1 MQHYDEPGHINIGAG
16 EDITILALA
25 KMIAEIAGFKGR
37 ILLDT
42 TRPDGTPR
50 KLLDISKIR
59 DLGWQPTISLSAGVQ
74 KVFHEYCQ
82 KWPIA
87 LPMA

>member
-16 EDITILALA
+16 EDITILELA

-74 KVFHEYCQ
+74 KVFHDYCQ
-82 KWPIA
+82 HWA
-87 LPMA
+87 NAVSMA